1 MHQTWFLSL
10 LLQRRAVQQVACL
23 HMYAVLSPLN
33 SEWGFVTLKPLWYS
47 AFEMLK
53 DALKGKKKSLIS
65 SLMMEVHHRLA
76 FTLQHQ
82 RAPSFLWLNVL
93 LKLIYECQFKEMPLN
108 YYFTINFRST
118 TWESSALY
126 GRIQEIQHIFWFTD
140 DSDLPAPYAANL

>member
-1 MHQTWFLSL
+1 
-10 LLQRRAVQQVACL
+10 
-23 HMYAVLSPLN
+23 
-33 SEWGFVTLKPLWYS
+33 
-47 AFEMLK
+47 
-53 DALKGKKKSLIS
+53 
-65 SLMMEVHHRLA
+65 MEVHHRLA